1 MSRRRGRVSRRLT
14 CKLATLARLGR
25 ETAIPSIKT
34 IVPFSP
40 FSTWFYKGKAL
51 PTLPYLPLQ
60 FITTIVIAS
69 HLHVDLL
76 HLRHH
81 WLPIKLLTD
90 ARGLFR
96 PHCGRLSWR
105 LLETIGDLVFL

>member
-1 MSRRRGRVSRRLT
+1 MSLSMSMT

-40 FSTWFYKGKAL
+40 FSTWFYKGTAL
-51 PTLPYLPLQ
+51 PTLPSLPLQ

-81 WLPIKLLTD
+81 WQLTD